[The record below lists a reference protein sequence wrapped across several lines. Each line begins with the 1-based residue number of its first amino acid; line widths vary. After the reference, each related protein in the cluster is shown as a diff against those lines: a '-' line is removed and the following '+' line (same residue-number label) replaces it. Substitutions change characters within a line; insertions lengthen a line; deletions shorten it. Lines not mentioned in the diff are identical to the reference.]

1 MSQWQ
6 PCKRRVFIRRL
17 RQLGFDGPYSG
28 TRHQFMVYSNHRM
41 SIPSDL
47 EYSVPKL
54 RMMLNEAE
62 TIIDR
67 SISSDEWNG
76 LAKLIDNVSDNGENM
91 KIYLPA
97 KHHGDPEAIVDVS
110 CDMSPAFI
118 KGVVENL
125 PSNHL

>member
-1 MSQWQ
+1 MSQLQ
-6 PCKRRVFIRRL
+6 PCKRKVFIRRL

-28 TRHQFMVYSNHRM
+28 TRHQFMVYRNHRM

-62 TIIDR
+62 SIIDR

-76 LAKLIDNVSDNGENM
+76 L
-91 KIYLPA
+91 P
-97 KHHGDPEAIVDVS
+97 
-110 CDMSPAFI
+110 
-118 KGVVENL
+118 
-125 PSNHL
+125 

>member
-6 PCKRRVFIRRL
+6 PCKRKVFIRRL

-28 TRHQFMVYSNHRM
+28 TRHQFMVYRNHRM

-47 EYSVPKL
+47 EYSVPKI

-62 TIIDR
+62 SIIDR

-76 LAKLIDNVSDNGENM
+76 LA
-91 KIYLPA
+91 
-97 KHHGDPEAIVDVS
+97 
-110 CDMSPAFI
+110 
-118 KGVVENL
+118 
-125 PSNHL
+125 

>member
-6 PCKRRVFIRRL
+6 PCKRKVFIRRL

-28 TRHQFMVYSNHRM
+28 TRHQFMVYRNHRM

-62 TIIDR
+62 SIIDR

-76 LAKLIDNVSDNGENM
+76 L
-91 KIYLPA
+91 P
-97 KHHGDPEAIVDVS
+97 
-110 CDMSPAFI
+110 
-118 KGVVENL
+118 
-125 PSNHL
+125 

>member
-28 TRHQFMVYSNHRM
+28 TRHQFMVYRNHRM

-62 TIIDR
+62 SIIDR

-76 LAKLIDNVSDNGENM
+76 L
-91 KIYLPA
+91 P
-97 KHHGDPEAIVDVS
+97 
-110 CDMSPAFI
+110 
-118 KGVVENL
+118 
-125 PSNHL
+125 

>member
-6 PCKRRVFIRRL
+6 PCKRKVFIRRL

-28 TRHQFMVYSNHRM
+28 TRHQFMVYRNHRM

-62 TIIDR
+62 SIIDR

-76 LAKLIDNVSDNGENM
+76 LA
-91 KIYLPA
+91 
-97 KHHGDPEAIVDVS
+97 
-110 CDMSPAFI
+110 
-118 KGVVENL
+118 
-125 PSNHL
+125 

>member
-6 PCKRRVFIRRL
+6 PCKRKVFIRRL
-17 RQLGFDGPYSG
+17 RQIGFDGPYSG
-28 TRHQFMVYSNHRM
+28 TRHQFMVYRNNRM

-62 TIIDR
+62 SIIDR

-76 LAKLIDNVSDNGENM
+76 LA
-91 KIYLPA
+91 
-97 KHHGDPEAIVDVS
+97 
-110 CDMSPAFI
+110 
-118 KGVVENL
+118 
-125 PSNHL
+125 

>member
-6 PCKRRVFIRRL
+6 PCKRKVFIRRL
-17 RQLGFDGPYSG
+17 RQIGFDGPYSG
-28 TRHQFMVYSNHRM
+28 TRHQFMVYRNHRM

-62 TIIDR
+62 SIIDR

-76 LAKLIDNVSDNGENM
+76 LA
-91 KIYLPA
+91 
-97 KHHGDPEAIVDVS
+97 
-110 CDMSPAFI
+110 
-118 KGVVENL
+118 
-125 PSNHL
+125 